1 MKQNGYK
8 EALAHFMSLEGVAE
22 FSVNVLRAQKGQMRA
37 NYQLGNYEDAL
48 VAIEKVLS
56 SDNLTDELEVEA
68 RLNKARI
75 NFTERDYEKAELD
88 YEWLAAKKST
98 EEGAEAKFRLAQIAY
113 SREELDGAEATV
125 FELIKEFPASDYW
138 KVKSFI
144 LLADV
149 YAARDDFFQAK
160 ATLQSVIDNV
170 ETSALVKEAQTK
182 LDLIVQKEN
191 EFMSAGDTIAAPDT
205 LDYEDEYRELIKED

>member
-1 MKQNGYK
+1 
-8 EALAHFMSLEGVAE
+8 
-22 FSVNVLRAQKGQMRA
+22 
-37 NYQLGNYEDAL
+37 
-48 VAIEKVLS
+48 
-56 SDNLTDELEVEA
+56 LEVEA
-68 RLNKARI
+68 RLNRARI
-75 NFTERDYEKAELD
+75 YFTEKKYDKSEPDYK
-88 YEWLAAKKST
+88 WLAAKKST

-113 SREELDGAEATV
+113 SRDDLDKAETTV

-170 ETSALVKEAQTK
+170 DTPALVKEAEAK
-182 LDLIVQKEN
+182 LELIFQREN
-191 EFMSAGDTIAAPDT
+191 EFISAGDTIAAPDT

>member
-1 MKQNGYK
+1 
-8 EALAHFMSLEGVAE
+8 
-22 FSVNVLRAQKGQMRA
+22 
-37 NYQLGNYEDAL
+37 
-48 VAIEKVLS
+48 
-56 SDNLTDELEVEA
+56 
-68 RLNKARI
+68 LNRARI
-75 NFTERDYEKAELD
+75 HFTEREYDKAESD
-88 YEWLAAKKST
+88 YQWLAGKKAT

-113 SREELDGAEATV
+113 SRENLDKAESTV

-170 ETSALVKEAQTK
+170 ETPSLVKEAEAK
-182 LDLIVQKEN
+182 LDLILQRED
-191 EFMSAGDTIAAPDT
+191 EFIAEGDTIAAPDT
-205 LDYEDEYRELIKED
+205 LDYEDEYRELIEED